1 MVAHR
6 FPPLVG
12 GVETHC
18 FEVGS
23 RMARAGHNVT
33 VITGDPGGRLAAEE
47 QVAGMRVL
55 RARAYPAGSD
65 VLFAPGVYRHVLRTA
80 CDIVHVQGFHTF
92 VPPVALLAAV
102 RASRAFVMSFHS
114 GGHSSAARRLVR
126 APQMQALK
134 PLIVRAAKLIAVS
147 EFEADHFAQ
156 GMRIGRDRFVVV
168 PNGAEI
174 EAGGAQDAPDPENP
188 LIVTLGR
195 LERYKGHHRAIAALP
210 YVLAKRPGARL
221 RIIGEGPYRADLEKL
236 AHRLGV
242 ADRVKIGGVPAHER
256 ASLGALISQA
266 AAVVLLSDYEAHP
279 VAALEAIALRRPV
292 LASCT
297 TGFREMAASG
307 LVRGVD
313 PASAPAV
320 IAAEMLDLI
329 DSGRADSVTRPATW
343 NWNWD
348 DCTGALLA
356 LYAQALGGRTP
367 VIGEKA
373 A

>member
-23 RMARAGHNVT
+23 RMARAGHTVT
-33 VITGDPGGRLAAEE
+33 IITGDASGRLPAEE

-65 VLFAPGVYRHVLRTA
+65 ILFAPGVYRHVQHTA

-92 VPPVALLAAV
+92 VPPVALLAAI

-126 APQMQALK
+126 GPQMQALK

-156 GMRIGRDRFVVV
+156 GMRIERDRFVVV

-174 EAGGAQDAPDPENP
+174 DAGGAQDAPDPENP

-210 YVLAKRPGARL
+210 YVLAQRPGARL
-221 RIIGEGPYRADLEKL
+221 RIVGDGPYRADLEKL

-297 TGFREMAASG
+297 TGFREMAARG
-307 LVRGVD
+307 LVRGID
-313 PASAPAV
+313 PASEPAV

-329 DSGRADSVTRPATW
+329 DSGRSERTTQPATW

-356 LYAQALGGRTP
+356 LYAQALGFRTQD
-367 VIGEKA
+367 IGEKA